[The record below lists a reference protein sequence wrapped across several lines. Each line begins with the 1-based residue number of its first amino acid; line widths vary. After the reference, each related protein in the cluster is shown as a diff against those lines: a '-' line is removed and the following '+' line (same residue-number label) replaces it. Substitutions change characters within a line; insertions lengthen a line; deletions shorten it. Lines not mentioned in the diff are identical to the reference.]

1 MPFFI
6 VRCYTGGKSDED
18 PRKVEAHNKLQ
29 AAEDVCG
36 GPLIE
41 GPTNLGILRATVRPL
56 YKPKDVAT
64 FREREK

>member
-41 GPTNLGILRATVRPL
+41 GAIPGNIRATVRPVDNL
-56 YKPKDVAT
+56 NDVAT
-64 FREREK
+64 FREREN

>member
-18 PRKVEAHNKLQ
+18 SRKVEAHDKLQ

-41 GPTNLGILRATVRPL
+41 GPAKPGNLRATVRPL
-56 YKPKDVAT
+56 DNPNDVAT
-64 FREREK
+64 FREREN

>member
-6 VRCYTGGKSDED
+6 VRCYTHGRSDED
-18 PRKVEAHNKLQ
+18 SRKVEADDKLQ

-41 GPTNLGILRATVRPL
+41 GTTNLGNLRATVRPL
-56 YKPKDVAT
+56 DNPSDVAT
-64 FREREK
+64 FRKREK

>member
-1 MPFFI
+1 MPFFM
-6 VRCYTGGKSDED
+6 VRCFVGGKSDED
-18 PRKVEAHNKLQ
+18 PRKVEAHDKLQ

-41 GPTNLGILRATVRPL
+41 GPTNLGNLRAQVRPL
-56 YKPKDVAT
+56 DNPHDVAT